1 MNKSTF
7 WSLLTLLLV
16 TFSAQAQT
24 DFTDS
29 FNNGSLSTN
38 WWASSGQYTL
48 SESAGTLRVDVNKN
62 QAWRSFGIFLPNTID
77 ISMSKLINVKVKASS
92 DITLSIYIVD
102 AQNINKPVTKRIS
115 KAENFASVC
124 FDYTNFTGI
133 DFATISKLYIAINGS
148 GLTYKGTVYFDDL
161 KVGTAAER
169 LSNFSGV
176 ADQTAYQG
184 TTKNTILVR
193 NVENAQSLSFA
204 GTPTLI
210 ENITIS
216 PVSAGAVFI
225 EYDAKQSVSGT
236 QTITLVSNPSSGFV
250 SNSFAFQLTVEGNLP
265 PAFDVAGSFKCKVG
279 TNQTIPITNIT
290 DGNGTVIQP
299 LSFSINSDKPN
310 VIGADAVFDYVQ
322 QNRIASLRYKPTE
335 AGIAN
340 ATITLNDGQ
349 TTNNIATKQI
359 TVQAYNEW
367 NEAPTLNAI
376 SSRML
381 YNNAGE
387 QTIALTGISD
397 GDNGSQQLIFDVA
410 VSETDIISTP
420 VITYTSGGTGTLK
433 FSPIAGKTGN
443 VTLTITVTD
452 NGGNANNNGNGSVS
466 QTFTVDV
473 QSAPLTGFK
482 IPFVDLATDR
492 ENKVWKIETDSV
504 TQTIEYIKEGAEDVL
519 LIDCKSKT
527 TWTGL
532 WYLFNNRKLD
542 LLQHPYITLWVKSDQ
557 NILFHLYFWDYKGL
571 RNNMSPTEEKT
582 IPANTWTKVTYDF
595 FGRMKTGAGVPLAAD
610 IIESVLFNYHPDF
623 TVPVTNWTG
632 KVWVKDI
639 RIGDQA
645 DGVFDHPR
653 VCTLNDIPNIT
664 KYAVAGQGTVGLSN
678 LTDGIGGNAT
688 ATAVSS
694 NTGIVANPTIVNNG
708 AGKAT
713 LTYNLTGTVGT
724 ATITVTGT
732 AANAGNVVKTF
743 TISTVAAN
751 PAAPSNITIEINTK
765 FQTMMGIGAFVDNS
779 VKPYL
784 KNYTDDF
791 GATVARIGVI
801 GNQLEPTNDNNN
813 PFVLN
818 RSALNYN
825 AFDWDM
831 IKQLQNK
838 GVEHFILSIW
848 SVPAWMKDNASES
861 AATAGVPNWTT
872 TDNRVDT
879 LLYDEYAEYALAL
892 ALVFKEKTGKDL
904 YGIGLQ
910 NEPTFNEPYPSAI
923 LPPKQFVKLINMVGR
938 RFRQE
943 GVNCKLYMAEQVMAQ
958 NASMYEYLN
967 ALKADNEAW
976 QYCDIKAIHGY
987 AGDGITAYSANCTEW
1002 NTLKNSVKE
1011 APHPKQ
1017 LWVTETELKSATWA
1031 DMISN
1036 LGAMSTAFSC
1046 GDVNLWTQWG
1056 YVANFTLQGQNNQLP
1071 YAQSQFAKF
1080 ARPGSVR
1087 VSATTD
1093 NTNLMV
1099 NTFVNTKKY
1108 NKEMATVVINKSA
1121 TPISIKLTGV
1131 NIPTNYSVY
1140 QTYNLNNF
1148 KSETAAQKD
1157 VAYLLPA
1164 QSITTFVAP
1173 LPNAAP
1179 TIDPI
1184 EDRVIPNN
1192 GAEQMITITGIT
1204 DGDEGT
1210 QPLTVT
1216 ASITS
1221 GATVISNVRIDYSSP
1236 NNTAKMYYTPIN
1248 NQAGNAVIKVEV
1260 ADDGVVNNK
1269 TSIYANIKVLATTS
1283 VVEVTSLNFS
1293 IYPTITQSVL
1303 NLKLP
1308 DNTFKSAMV
1317 INAMGQVVMQASINS
1332 LNEVINI
1339 HKLRSGIYSIIVK
1352 NDKEHLTKKFI
1363 VK

>member
-1 MNKSTF
+1 MNKSTLL
-7 WSLLTLLLV
+7 SLLTILLV
-16 TFSAQAQT
+16 TIAAQAQT
-24 DFTDS
+24 GFTDS
-29 FNNGSLSTN
+29 FNTGVLSTN
-38 WWASSGQYTL
+38 WWAGSAQYAL
-48 SESAGTLRVDVNKN
+48 SESAGTMRVDVNKN
-62 QAWRSFGIFLPNTID
+62 QAWKSFGINLPNAID
-77 ISMSKLINVKVKASS
+77 ISTSKFINVKVKASS
-92 DITLSIYIVD
+92 DIALSIYIVD
-102 AQNINKPVTKRIS
+102 AQNINKLITKRIS

-124 FDYTNFTGI
+124 FDYSNTTGI
-133 DFATISKLYIAINGS
+133 DFTTISKLYIAVNGS
-148 GLTYKGTVYFDDL
+148 GLSYKGTVYLDDL
-161 KVGTAAER
+161 KVGTDAER
-169 LSNFSGV
+169 LSGFSGI

-184 TTKNTILVR
+184 TVENSIFVR
-193 NVENAQSLSFA
+193 NVENVQSLSFSSS
-204 GTPTLI
+204 PTLI
-210 ENITIS
+210 ENISIS

-225 EYDAKQSVSGT
+225 KYDAKQGITGT
-236 QTITLVSNPSSGFV
+236 ETLTLVSNPASGFV
-250 SNSFAFQLTVEGNLP
+250 ANSFAFQVTVEGNMA
-265 PAFDVAGSFKCKVG
+265 PAFDVASSFKCKVG
-279 TNQTIPITNIT
+279 TNQLIPINNIS
-290 DGNGTVIQP
+290 DGNGTIVQP
-299 LSFSINSDKPN
+299 LSFSIVSDKPN
-310 VIGADAVFDYVQ
+310 VIGADAAFDYVQ

-335 AGIAN
+335 AGIAT

-349 TTNNIATKQI
+349 ATNNTATKQI
-359 TVQAYNEW
+359 TVQAYSEW
-367 NEAPTLNAI
+367 NETPKLNAV
-376 SSRML
+376 STRML

-397 GDNGSQQLIFDVA
+397 GDNGNQQLTFDVS

-420 VITYTSGGTGTLK
+420 VITYTSGGNGTLK
-433 FSPIAGKTGN
+433 FSPISGKTGA
-443 VTLTITVTD
+443 VTLNITLTD
-452 NGGNANNNGNGSVS
+452 NGGNTNNNGNGSVS

-473 QSAPLTGFK
+473 QSAPLSGIK
-482 IPFVDLATDR
+482 IPFVDLAADR
-492 ENKVWKIETDSV
+492 ENKVWRIETDSV

-519 LIDCKSKT
+519 LIDCKSKG

-542 LLQHPYITLWVKSDQ
+542 LLQHPYITMWVKSDQ
-557 NILFHLYFWDYKGL
+557 EILFHLYFWDYKGL

-595 FGRMKTGAGVPLAAD
+595 YGRMKTGAGVPLAAD
-610 IIESVLFNYHPDF
+610 IIESVLFNYHPAF
-623 TVPVTNWTG
+623 TAPVTSWTG

-645 DGVFDHPR
+645 DGEFNNPR

-664 KYAVAGQGTVGLSN
+664 KYALAGQGTVELSN
-678 LTDGIGGNAT
+678 LTDGNGAEAT
-688 ATAVSS
+688 ATATSS
-694 NTGIVANPTIVNNG
+694 NTGVVANPTIVNNG

-724 ATITVTGT
+724 ATITVTGVVT
-732 AANAGNVVKTF
+732 GAGNIVKTF

-751 PAAPSNITIEINTK
+751 PTTSSSITIDINTK

-825 AFDWDM
+825 AFDWNM
-831 IKQLQNK
+831 ITEMQSK
-838 GVEHFILSIW
+838 GVEHFIVTIW

-861 AATAGVPNWTT
+861 AAMAGVPNWAT

-879 LLYDEYAEYALAL
+879 LLYDEYVEYALAL

-938 RFRQE
+938 RFKQE
-943 GVNCKLYMAEQVMAQ
+943 GVKCKLFMAEQVLAQ
-958 NASMYEYLN
+958 ANSTYEYLD
-967 ALKADNEAW
+967 ALKADSEAW
-976 QYCDIKAIHGY
+976 QYCDIKAVHGY
-987 AGDGITAYSANCTEW
+987 AGDGITAYTANCAEW

-1046 GDVNLWTQWG
+1046 GDVSLWTQWG
-1056 YVANFTLQGQNNQLP
+1056 YVAHFTLQGQNNQLP

-1087 VSATTD
+1087 VSSITD
-1093 NTNLMV
+1093 NANLLV

-1108 NKEMATVVINKSA
+1108 NKEMATVVINKGT
-1121 TPISIKLTGV
+1121 TPVSIKLTGA
-1131 NIPTNYSVY
+1131 NIPTSYSVY

-1157 VAYLLPA
+1157 MAYLLPA

-1179 TIDPI
+1179 TIDVV
-1184 EDRVIPNN
+1184 EDKVIPKNS
-1192 GAEQMITITGIT
+1192 AEQMITLTGIT

-1210 QPLTVT
+1210 QPLTIT
-1216 ASITS
+1216 ASIAS
-1221 GATVISNVRIDYSSP
+1221 GATVISNVRVDYSSP
-1236 NNTAKMYYTPIN
+1236 NNTATLYYTPIS
-1248 NQAGNAVIKVEV
+1248 NQQGNAAIKVEV
-1260 ADDGVVNNK
+1260 ADNGSVNNK
-1269 TSIYANIKVLATTS
+1269 TSVFANIKVLTTTAIEGVEQAKFTVYPS
-1283 VVEVTSLNFS
+1283 VTRSTLTLS
-1293 IYPTITQSVL
+1293 
-1303 NLKLP
+1303 LP
-1308 DNTFKSAMV
+1308 DNTYRSAIV
-1317 INAMGQVVMQASINS
+1317 VNSMGQIVMHASINS
-1332 LNEVINI
+1332 LNEVLNVSQ
-1339 HKLRSGIYSIIVK
+1339 LQSGIYYIIVK
-1352 NDKEHLTKKFI
+1352 NEKTCLNNKFI